1 MLPNSSSGQNDAG
14 LEPTQRFAQ
23 EPHNTAGSSWKQ
35 AGPLL
40 TGKDVLLMAAG
51 FLLCLVIAYTFGR
64 NRIFWE
70 DEMLGWM
77 LLHDPSWS
85 HMITAW
91 KLGADGGGF
100 TFYLLG
106 RAWFAVFGASDL
118 SFRLLSASCF
128 GAAFCVTWVG
138 ARRYYSISP
147 VTFALFN
154 MWFFS
159 PPMVM
164 HMAEGRFYGL
174 LVLSTSLVI
183 WLVLTKSQTGEQGRV
198 HTPASLYCLTFLC
211 HGLLTTSHI
220 LGILYSA
227 ALLLAL
233 IVLDL
238 QAGRV
243 RIALYLSAACSWSL
257 LLLERS
263 AIRASAHVGQ
273 PWFWTRSP
281 NLKRFLGA
289 FTGFSNE
296 IAILLIVLGL
306 LLILSWN
313 GQAKQIASAFARGFN
328 QRRPVYLVV
337 AALAIVPVGMTVE
350 AHFGTSLFIDR
361 YLLPVNIGLA
371 LLTMEAFSLVY
382 WRRFFPGSHWSPL
395 SYRGRALA
403 MGSFAVLLFVWVFFH
418 LRYQT
423 IQSPNYTDRLTAR
436 LPRGIPVLCEDA
448 WAFTEI
454 IGREHNS
461 GVLYTYLLDWPQSV
475 SRTAPRLEV
484 TQYHLMENWKKVGYF
499 SGSIQPRDAFLQRY
513 QKFLVLQRQETPT
526 DKYGRMI
533 GNPLV
538 DRFAH
543 TPGYQVQRFSR
554 GDVKDREDPNI
565 WLVCRGSCA
574 G

>member
-1 MLPNSSSGQNDAG
+1 
-14 LEPTQRFAQ
+14 
-23 EPHNTAGSSWKQ
+23 
-35 AGPLL
+35 
-40 TGKDVLLMAAG
+40 MAVG
-51 FLLCLVIAYTFGR
+51 FLLCLMIAYTFGR
-64 NRIFWE
+64 HRIFWE

-77 LLHDPSWS
+77 LLRDPSWS

-106 RAWFAVFGASDL
+106 RGWFALFGASDL
-118 SFRLLSASCF
+118 SFRLLSATCF
-128 GAAFCVTWVG
+128 GAAFCVTWTA
-138 ARRYYSISP
+138 ARRFYSISP
-147 VTFALFN
+147 VAFAMFN

-159 PPMVM
+159 PPMAM

-183 WLVLTKSQTGEQGRV
+183 WLVLKSQTGEHGRMR
-198 HTPASLYCLTFLC
+198 TPASMYLLTFLF
-211 HGLLTTSHI
+211 HGLLVTSHI

-238 QAGRV
+238 QAGRLRV
-243 RIALYLSAACSWSL
+243 ALYCSAALSWTL

-273 PWFWTRSP
+273 PWFWTRPP

-296 IAILLIVLGL
+296 IAILLIVLGF

-313 GQAKQIASAFARGFN
+313 GHAKQIASAVAGGLR
-328 QRRPVYLVV
+328 QRRPVYLIV
-337 AALAIVPVGMTVE
+337 AALAIVPIGMAVE
-350 AHFGTSLFIDR
+350 ARFATSLFIDR
-361 YLLPVNIGLA
+361 YLLPVNIGVA
-371 LLTMEAFSLVY
+371 LLTMELLSLVY
-382 WRRFFPGSHWSPL
+382 WRRFFPGSNWSPL

-403 MGSFAVLLFVWVFFH
+403 MASFAVLLFVWVFFH
-418 LRYQT
+418 LRGEA

-436 LPRGIPVLCEDA
+436 LPKGIPVLCEDA

-454 IGREHNS
+454 IGRQHNS
-461 GVLYTYLLDWPQSV
+461 GVLYTYLLDWPQSI
-475 SRTAPRLEV
+475 SKTAPRLEV
-484 TQYHLMENWKKVGYF
+484 TQYHLMENWKQVGYF
-499 SGSIQPRDAFLQRY
+499 SGSIQPRSVFLQEYPR
-513 QKFLVLQRQETPT
+513 FLVLERQETPT
-526 DKYGRMI
+526 DKYGRTI

-543 TPGYQVQRFSR
+543 TPGYQVQPYSR
-554 GDVKDREDPNI
+554 GDVRDKEDPNI
-565 WLVCRGSCA
+565 WLVCRGPCA